1 MISLQDCIGLCGL
14 TQDEVDAI
22 AEHEHVPDVVAAA
35 LASYLNRTPQGLE
48 KVRDMIIDD
57 IRMARADIDPA
68 RKAHLLHTL
77 HHFLRAHPD
86 VPLR

>member
-14 TQDEVDAI
+14 TQEEVDAI
-22 AEHEHVPDVVAAA
+22 ADHEHVPDVVAAA
-35 LASYLNRTPQGLE
+35 IASYLIHAPHGLE
-48 KVRDMIIDD
+48 KVRDMIVDD
-57 IRMARADIDPA
+57 IRIARDEDDTPRAVN
-68 RKAHLLHTL
+68 LLHTL

>member
-14 TQDEVDAI
+14 TQEEVDAI
-22 AEHEHVPDVVAAA
+22 AEHEHVPDMVAAA
-35 LASYLNRTPQGLE
+35 IASYLNHAPHGLE
-48 KVRDMIIDD
+48 KVRDMIVDD
-57 IRMARADIDPA
+57 IKSAHREEDRERAS
-68 RKAHLLHTL
+68 HLLHTL

>member
-14 TQDEVDAI
+14 TPDEIDAI
-22 AEHEHVPDVVAAA
+22 AVHEHVPDVVAAA
-35 LASYLNRTPQGLE
+35 MASYLLQAPHGLE

-57 IRMARADIDPA
+57 IKSARAGDDPQKAA
-68 RKAHLLHTL
+68 RLLHTL